1 MQFPSQITQGSQV
14 KDLDDRQKLGEGET
28 EELSDDWMF
37 MFLNMRNVLIW
48 NDGYWISL
56 LSISYRIIKL

>member
-1 MQFPSQITQGSQV
+1 MQFPSQITQGSQDE
-14 KDLDDRQKLGEGET
+14 DLDDRQKLGEGET